1 MSIIAE
7 LLGTARY
14 LCRGGEGKKMG
25 GQSYF
30 RLARRGGLNFF
41 IKKFR
46 GGQQLDRKVYFPN
59 FQIFFLFFVPVTYL
73 TIVTEFCPP

>member
-7 LLGTARY
+7 LLGTAHY

-25 GQSYF
+25 VKAISDW
-30 RLARRGGLNFF
+30 LEGGLNFF

-46 GGQQLDRKVYFPN
+46 RGGSAV
-59 FQIFFLFFVPVTYL
+59 
-73 TIVTEFCPP
+73 

>member
-30 RLARRGGLNFF
+30 RLARRGGGA
-41 IKKFR
+41 K
-46 GGQQLDRKVYFPN
+46 
-59 FQIFFLFFVPVTYL
+59 LFYKEV
-73 TIVTEFCPP
+73 